1 MLVLESIFLFNLVYI
16 LNTFFLN
23 KQHKRTKLKQN
34 KIKENNLLF
43 FLDMKQNYI
52 VRHAL

>member
-16 LNTFFLN
+16 LNTIFLN
-23 KQHKRTKLKQN
+23 KQHIHTKLKQN